1 MSVSAGLHLR
11 QEHSGN
17 LLRDRPCAALSL
29 DGVVCDAKLPFACQ
43 LHAVKHL
50 VDASKHAC

>member
-1 MSVSAGLHLR
+1 
-11 QEHSGN
+11 
-17 LLRDRPCAALSL
+17 
-29 DGVVCDAKLPFACQ
+29 VVCDAKLPFACQ